1 LGIWKDK
8 KSKEWVYKFKYR
20 GKSYGGRGSKTRRDA
35 ITAREKRR
43 KEVIQE
49 SLKQTPAD
57 IGFKEAASAYLDYSE
72 RKHAKQTYQ
81 YKALTYREFIK
92 LHDNPVITSAN
103 MPILIMEYL
112 NSMKSNAV
120 YNARRKD
127 LSALFEW
134 LKNTYGIPA
143 ENPCAKI
150 DKMPH
155 EPRDKQIPTVEE
167 VMKLIM
173 AATPGDEQDII
184 MCCIHLMARIDE
196 VLRLD
201 WQRDIN
207 FEARTVT
214 LRTRK
219 RKGGIYEPDDMP
231 MDEDLYGILYRR
243 WENRKNNKWVFYNEK
258 TNDRYYHRPKMMASI
273 CKRAG
278 IKPLGQSKRKIQRG
292 KNKGKYKMV
301 NLYYGFHSLRHFVPS
316 HLMDK
321 KKVSLKTLQKLLRHR
336 SAKTTELYVH
346 SVDESIRAAMTEIE
360 GEFTPFSSKVP
371 QEGATE
377 KEA

>member
-8 KSKEWVYKFKYR
+8 KTKEWIYKFKYR
-20 GKSYGGRGSKTRRDA
+20 GKSYGGRGAKTRREA

-43 KEVIQE
+43 KEVQV

-72 RKHAKQTYQ
+72 RKHAQQTYQ

-92 LHDNPVITSAN
+92 MHGDPVITSAN
-103 MPILIMEYL
+103 MPILILEYL
-112 NSMKSNAV
+112 NSMTSNAV

-155 EPRDKQIPTVEE
+155 APKDKQVPTVEE

-184 MCCIHLMARIDE
+184 MCCLHLMARIDE

-219 RKGGIYEPDDMP
+219 RKGGVYEPDDMP
-231 MDEDLYGILYRR
+231 MDEDLYRILYRR
-243 WENRKNNKWVFYNEK
+243 YRKNRKNDKWVFYNAK
-258 TNDRYYHRPKMMASI
+258 TGDRYYHRPKMMASL

-278 IKPLGQSKRKIQRG
+278 IKPLDQSKRKIQRG
-292 KNKGKYKMV
+292 KNKGKYETV
-301 NLYYGFHSLRHFVPS
+301 NLYYGFHALRHFVPS

-346 SVDESIRAAMTEIE
+346 SVDESVRAAMTEIE
-360 GEFTPFSSKVP
+360 GEFTPILVKVP
-371 QEGATE
+371 QKAPHSF
-377 KEA
+377 